1 MSGSAMPAKG
11 KRKELKAI
19 LLRPGI
25 IISIKPVYESEG
37 QPSKDRSK
45 KIINVCYDLTIK
57 QIWDY
62 RAIEYE
68 KVYAH
73 LSNKAVDT
81 IADFQERL
89 TKVSSKPLWVT
100 AVQNVQ
106 PGAQLLVMLPPGHK
120 TSNCSMAKDK
130 ALESKWFWRIADD
143 CSHFRALTT
152 HYF

>member
-1 MSGSAMPAKG
+1 MSYEIYMSGSAMPAKG

-106 PGAQLLVMLPPGHK
+106 PGAQLLVLLRLDRH
-120 TSNCSMAKDK
+120 
-130 ALESKWFWRIADD
+130 
-143 CSHFRALTT
+143 LTA
-152 HYF
+152 

>member
-1 MSGSAMPAKG
+1 MSYEIYMSGSAMPAKG

-106 PGAQLLVMLPPGHK
+106 PGAQLLGL
-120 TSNCSMAKDK
+120 CS
-130 ALESKWFWRIADD
+130 
-143 CSHFRALTT
+143 
-152 HYF
+152 